1 MPSLDAVYDMTW
13 REFHLRRIGFERSEK
28 REWYRTR
35 EVGYA
40 SLIGGGVDPK
50 KLSKEKYM
58 PLDENQNKYQVT
70 EDGFAALKREQE
82 KYLEQANGSGT

>member
-1 MPSLDAVYDMTW
+1 MPSLDVVYDMTW

-50 KLSKEKYM
+50 KLTKEKYM
-58 PLDENQNKYQVT
+58 PLDENQNKYRVT
-70 EDGFAALKREQE
+70 EEGFAALKLAQE
-82 KYLEQANGSGT
+82 KYLKERNGSGT

>member
-1 MPSLDAVYDMTW
+1 MDAVYDMTW

-50 KLSKEKYM
+50 KLTKEKYM
-58 PLDENQNKYQVT
+58 PLDEAKPNGIMT
-70 EDGFAALKREQE
+70 DGMKEALAKAREIAQ
-82 KYLEQANGSGT
+82 KQLNGSGT

>member
-1 MPSLDAVYDMTW
+1 MPSLDVVYDMTW

-50 KLSKEKYM
+50 KLTKEKYM
-58 PLDENQNKYQVT
+58 PLDENQNKYRVT
-70 EDGFAALKREQE
+70 EEGFAALKLAQE
-82 KYLEQANGSGT
+82 KYLKEKNGSGT

>member
-1 MPSLDAVYDMTW
+1 MTW
-13 REFHLRRIGFERSEK
+13 REFHLRKIGFERSEK

-50 KLSKEKYM
+50 KLTKEKYI
-58 PLDENQNKYQVT
+58 PLDEPQKST
-70 EDGFAALKREQE
+70 SIMTDSMKEALAKAREIAQ
-82 KYLEQANGSGT
+82 KQIDGSGT

>member
-1 MPSLDAVYDMTW
+1 MDAVYDMTW

-50 KLSKEKYM
+50 KLTKEKYM
-58 PLDENQNKYQVT
+58 PLDDTKPKGIMT
-70 EDGFAALKREQE
+70 DGMKEAMARAREIAQ
-82 KYLEQANGSGT
+82 KQLNGTGT

>member
-1 MPSLDAVYDMTW
+1 MPSIDAVYDMTW
-13 REFHLRRIGFERSEK
+13 REFNLRRIGFERSEK

-50 KLSKEKYM
+50 KLTKEKYM
-58 PLDENQNKYQVT
+58 PLEETQSKYQVT

-82 KYLEQANGSGT
+82 KYLEKANGSGT

>member
-1 MPSLDAVYDMTW
+1 MASLDAAYDMTW

-50 KLSKEKYM
+50 KLTKEKYM
-58 PLDENQNKYQVT
+58 PLDDTKPKGIMT
-70 EDGFAALKREQE
+70 DGMKEAMARAREIAQ
-82 KYLEQANGSGT
+82 KQLNGSGT

>member
-1 MPSLDAVYDMTW
+1 MTW
-13 REFHLRRIGFERSEK
+13 REFHLRKIGFERSEK

-50 KLSKEKYM
+50 KLTKEKYI
-58 PLDENQNKYQVT
+58 PLDEAKPNGIMTDSMK
-70 EDGFAALKREQE
+70 EALAKAREIAQ
-82 KYLEQANGSGT
+82 KQIDGSGT

>member
-40 SLIGGGVDPK
+40 SLIGGGVNPK
-50 KLSKEKYM
+50 QFPKEKYM

>member
-1 MPSLDAVYDMTW
+1 MTW
-13 REFHLRRIGFERSEK
+13 REFHLRKIGFERSEK

-50 KLSKEKYM
+50 KLTKEKYI
-58 PLDENQNKYQVT
+58 PLDGPQKSTLIMTDSMKE
-70 EDGFAALKREQE
+70 ALAKAREIAQ
-82 KYLEQANGSGT
+82 KQIDGSGT

>member
-1 MPSLDAVYDMTW
+1 MK
-13 REFHLRRIGFERSEK
+13 GQKK

-40 SLIGGGVDPK
+40 ALIGGGVDPK

-58 PLDENQNKYQVT
+58 PLDEQQSKYQVT
-70 EDGFAALKREQE
+70 EEGFAALKREQQ
-82 KYLEQANGSGT
+82 KYLEQTNGGRT